1 MKRIALLLVAA
12 PSFFYLACHSAEV
25 TRFNDTEYP
34 PTTKVSVYSDPGKA
48 PNKYIEIGYVEASGG
63 MTVSKAALLEDMKQK
78 AMEEGADALIK
89 VEFYDSTHYN
99 ANSGSYDKPHAKA
112 VMIKFQSTK
121 PTRRH
126 ISLAEQYQRP
136 RLDAR
141 QPSLCRIARRSRGC
155 SQ

>member
-1 MKRIALLLVAA
+1 MAKILVQPGMRLPMKRIALLLVAA
-12 PSFFYLACHSAEV
+12 PSFLYLACHSAEV

-121 PTRRH
+121 PTRK
-126 ISLAEQYQRP
+126 AK
-136 RLDAR
+136 
-141 QPSLCRIARRSRGC
+141 
-155 SQ
+155 